1 MEKELNQ
8 GLAFVDLLFVAT
20 VLGQIG
26 MLSVRRWAG
35 EVVPDYS
42 GWKAQ
47 HILRDQ
53 RFRFALALLLLAAWT
68 SVAIALIRNALKSGV
83 IPLLATHLG
92 PLPIPQWLA
101 LVLQVGHWNG
111 LTFALW
117 ATAVWLDRSISRKWS
132 QDTWPAGLRT
142 VGFPMLLTLFALALS
157 VSPN

>member
-26 MLSVRRWAG
+26 VLSVRRWAG
-35 EVVPDYS
+35 EGVPDYS

-47 HILRDQ
+47 HILHDQ
-53 RFRFALALLLLAAWT
+53 RFRFALALMLLAAWT
-68 SVAIALIRNALKSGV
+68 SVAIALIRNALKSAV

-111 LTFALW
+111 LTFVLW

-132 QDTWPAGLRT
+132 QDTGRAGWRT